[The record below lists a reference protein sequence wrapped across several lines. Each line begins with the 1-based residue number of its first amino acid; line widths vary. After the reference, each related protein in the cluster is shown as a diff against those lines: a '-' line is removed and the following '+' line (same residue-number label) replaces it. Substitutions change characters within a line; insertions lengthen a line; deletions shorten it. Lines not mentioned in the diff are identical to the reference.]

1 MNYTRTELDKK
12 WQRILWKCMLITYIF
27 IVVIEIGFLVFWRGS
42 REHGAGQYALK
53 YIVLPSLFNGIIL
66 LFTGYRL
73 KKKPDEV
80 SQNTWCMCML
90 YTLVLG
96 CVSIVHF
103 GLPFV
108 AFAPFIAAISTT
120 VFADNVITAVC
131 SLIAVVLSC
140 ISQAMYYNF
149 SGDKIELFAGNVLV
163 SLMIGLG
170 VFIMSSM
177 CNKHTNEL
185 IQSINDIHV
194 KQLNLLSELKKESL
208 TGLYN
213 RKTFDESLQ
222 AQVRSCNDTGAVA
235 VLAMFDIDHFKNVN
249 DTYGHS
255 NGDIVIK
262 VLCKII
268 KKKTADYGLG
278 FRYGG
283 EEFAVIFTGIDEK
296 KALSIVEDIRT
307 EFRCNYFQFMR
318 KDGLTVSCGIAQ
330 YRSNEKGED
339 WFNRTDA
346 ALYKAKET
354 GRNKTVISDR

>member
-1 MNYTRTELDKK
+1 MNSTRAELDKK
-12 WQRILWKCMLITYIF
+12 WQRILWKCMLITYI
-27 IVVIEIGFLVFWRGS
+27 IVLVLEIGFLIFWKGA
-42 REHGAGQYALK
+42 REEGMTGR
-53 YIVLPSLFNGIIL
+53 IIRDAIIAFVVGVPML
-66 LFTGYRL
+66 VITGYRL

-80 SQNTWCMCML
+80 SRNTWGMCLL
-90 YTLVLG
+90 YVTMFG
-96 CVSIVHF
+96 CVSLVHC
-103 GLPFV
+103 GMS
-108 AFAPFIAAISTT
+108 FAAMLPFIAVIGTT
-120 VFADNVITAVC
+120 VFANNTITGVS
-131 SLIAVVLSC
+131 SLLAVVFSC
-140 ISQAMYYNF
+140 ISQALYYNF
-149 SGDKIELFAGNVLV
+149 NGGQMKMFGGNVLL
-163 SLMIGLG
+163 SLVTAAGIYVMA
-170 VFIMSSM
+170 SM

-194 KQLNLLSELKKESL
+194 KQLNLLSELKREPL

-222 AQVRSCNDTGAVA
+222 AQVRSCNETGAVA

-268 KKKTADYGLG
+268 KKKISDYGLG

-283 EEFAVIFTGIDEK
+283 EEFAVLFTGIDEK

-307 EFRCNYFQFMR
+307 EFRCYYFQFMR